1 MDKSGRKG
9 QALGRVL
16 RIEQINVSI
25 CLLAVIMN
33 KEMRIG
39 FNRKIS
45 TFGLPFQALQR
56 QVDVKGRFE

>member
-1 MDKSGRKG
+1 
-9 QALGRVL
+9 
-16 RIEQINVSI
+16 
-25 CLLAVIMN
+25 MN